1 MDQKVWGLNIY
12 TKTVKDGK
20 HEKII
25 GVIEGSVTKMMKAY
39 PDEFSF
45 MRHETKRSLR
55 AKGIKKSSQYLEPC
69 YTATWESFKFVKNFF
84 DLHIEKYF

>member
-20 HEKII
+20 HEKMI
-25 GVIEGSVTKMMKAY
+25 GVIEAPIKKMMKAY

-45 MRHETKRSLR
+45 MRHETKRTLR
-55 AKGIKKSSQYLEPC
+55 AKGIKKSS
-69 YTATWESFKFVKNFF
+69 
-84 DLHIEKYF
+84 

>member
-1 MDQKVWGLNIY
+1 MCHSIVIKRKEVNIWTKKFGGLNIY

-55 AKGIKKSSQYLEPC
+55 AKGIKKSS
-69 YTATWESFKFVKNFF
+69 
-84 DLHIEKYF
+84 